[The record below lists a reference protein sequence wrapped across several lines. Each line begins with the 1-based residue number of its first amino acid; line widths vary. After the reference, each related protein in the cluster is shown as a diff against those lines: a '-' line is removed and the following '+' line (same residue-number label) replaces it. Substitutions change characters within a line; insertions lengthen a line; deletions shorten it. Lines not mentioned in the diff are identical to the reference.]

1 MKKFKYLISANE
13 GIHARPATI
22 IVNNAKQFNSKII
35 VTKQN
40 NKADCKRI
48 IALMS
53 LNAKKGDLLEIEID
67 GTDEMEAMESLQK
80 VFKEIL

>member
-22 IVNNAKQFNSKII
+22 IVNNAKQFNSKITVI
-35 VTKQN
+35 KQN